1 MILGSDGGMSSQP
14 AQYLSLGP
22 NFVQQHNEQIQES
35 QFFFFIVSSYPWKW
49 KNLID
54 SLIP

>member
-1 MILGSDGGMSSQP
+1 MSSQIV
-14 AQYLSLGP
+14 QYLSLGL

-35 QFFFFIVSSYPWKW
+35 QFFSFIISSYPWEW